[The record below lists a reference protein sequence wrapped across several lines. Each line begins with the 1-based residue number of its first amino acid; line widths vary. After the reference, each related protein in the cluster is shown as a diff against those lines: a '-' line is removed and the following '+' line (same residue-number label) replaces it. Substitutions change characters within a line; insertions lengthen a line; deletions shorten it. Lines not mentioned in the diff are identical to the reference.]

1 MNIIIVGWGK
11 VGESIAAELGGEGNN
26 VTVVDQTPEKV
37 KYIAAKY
44 DIMGVIGN
52 GATREVQKEAGVD
65 SADLLI
71 AVTGSDELNLLCC
84 VMAKKAGNCHTIAR
98 IKSPDYAQDAAY
110 LRSEL
115 GLAMV
120 INPEY
125 MAAKEITRILNFP
138 SAINVET
145 FSRGRVE
152 LLKFRLPEGSPLIG
166 KSLRDAM
173 IHLKVNVLVCT
184 VERDDE
190 AFIPKGDFIFAER
203 DVVSIIASAKS
214 AKEFFE
220 KIGYAL
226 DPIKDAVIIGGGTM
240 THYLC
245 EMLEKSGVK
254 LKVIEKD
261 KALCESLA
269 AHFDDVTVIQGD
281 PTKED
286 VLREER
292 VAQSGAFI
300 ALTSLDEENILLS
313 LFAKNEESSKII
325 TKINRIEYN
334 SVISRLDLDSIIY
347 PKNITTSMIVRYVRA
362 TANSSGSNMETLYH
376 LIKGEVEVSEFT
388 VKEGCPLIGKPIS
401 ELSFKDNVLIAAIL
415 RGRQL
420 IIPRGKAIIEAGD
433 SVVIVTK
440 LLSLT
445 DISDVLQK

>member
-1 MNIIIVGWGK
+1 
-11 VGESIAAELGGEGNN
+11 
-26 VTVVDQTPEKV
+26 
-37 KYIAAKY
+37 
-44 DIMGVIGN
+44 
-52 GATREVQKEAGVD
+52 
-65 SADLLI
+65 
-71 AVTGSDELNLLCC
+71 
-84 VMAKKAGNCHTIAR
+84 MAKKAGNCHTIAR
-98 IKSPDYAQDAAY
+98 IKSPDYAQDTAY

-125 MAAKEITRILNFP
+125 MAAKEITRILSFP

-152 LLKFRLPEGSPLIG
+152 LLKFRLPEGSPLVG
-166 KSLRDAM
+166 QSLRDAM
-173 IHLKVNVLVCT
+173 IRLKVNVLVCT
-184 VERDDE
+184 VEREDG
-190 AFIPKGDFIFAER
+190 AFIPKGDFIFAEK

-226 DPIKDAVIIGGGTM
+226 DPIRDAVIIGGGTM

-245 EMLEKSGVK
+245 EMLEKSGVQVK
-254 LKVIEKD
+254 IIEKD

-269 AHFDDVTVIQGD
+269 VRFDDVTVIQGD

-292 VAQSGAFI
+292 VTESGAFI
-300 ALTSLDEENILLS
+300 ALTNLDEENILLS
-313 LFAKNEESSKII
+313 LFAKNEGSPKII

-334 SVISRLDLDSIIY
+334 DVISRLDLDSIIY
-347 PKNITTSMIVRYVRA
+347 PKNITTGMIVRYVRA

-401 ELSFKDNVLIAAIL
+401 ELSFKDDVLIAAIL

-433 SVVIVTK
+433 SVVIVAK
-440 LLSLT
+440 LLAIT